1 MSDPT
6 PPVAEL
12 EPTPRRR
19 KIGRK
24 WIVAIAV
31 VVVLALALGGTA
43 YWVHTEGDA
52 KAKEYE
58 KALDAWDDQR
68 NDLLDA
74 PAEANHE
81 LWDFDDPTTK
91 KSLAKQKVACERVLT
106 LRESATKN
114 AAAVPEAPDSFFKLL
129 SSAERTAIKESVV
142 RKKAVKAYA
151 KAADKVLVQLHNDCA
166 WNIKVNA
173 TKDDAPGS
181 KKIFA
186 KAKGMLLKPGHTAG
200 NYYCPSTSKG
210 SCLPASVQDR
220 TTYVGLILK
229 GIRVEKA
236 YFTKRYFA
244 GGSCDRTSY
253 AELCSTLK
261 ANLASYYANIGD
273 YGDVIKS
280 VAPSDSKIRKEYDR
294 MVKGNK
300 AVDKS
305 FKKALLKAHPDLE
318 SDYRVTKYPFWQEA
332 YFDASADKAI
342 ADLEKL
348 KKAVLFGSPDTI
360 ELEAL
365 SELSD
370 VRLR

>member
-6 PPVAEL
+6 LPVPEL

-24 WIVAIAV
+24 WIVALAV
-31 VVVLALALGGTA
+31 VVVLALGLGGTA

-52 KAKEYE
+52 KAAEYE

-74 PAEANHE
+74 PTQANAD
-81 LWDFDDPTTK
+81 LWDFEDPTTK
-91 KSLAKQKVACERVLT
+91 KSLAKQKVSCDRVLT
-106 LRESATKN
+106 LRKSASKN

-173 TKDDAPGS
+173 TKDSDSGAE
-181 KKIFA
+181 KIFD
-186 KAKGMLLKPGHTAG
+186 KAKGLLLKPGHSSG
-200 NYYCPSTSKG
+200 SYYCPSTSKV
-210 SCLPASVQDR
+210 SCFPGSVQDR
-220 TTYVGLILK
+220 TKYVELVLK
-229 GIRVEKA
+229 AVRVDKA
-236 YFTKRYFA
+236 YRTKRYF
-244 GGSCDRTSY
+244 GGSSCDRTSY

-280 VAPSDSKIRKEYDR
+280 VAPSDSKLRKEYDQ

-300 AVDKS
+300 AVDKA

-332 YFDASADKAI
+332 YFSASADRAI

-348 KKAVLFGSPDTI
+348 KKAVLFGSPDTV

-365 SELSD
+365 GELSD